1 MIIDE
6 IYDRKEGKRFVPDE
20 FKQYVLKES
29 ACFGF
34 DYFSE
39 AYKIRSSDLG
49 CLEFFV
55 KRAIIKYIVEN
66 EYDIDIIHFVLSV
79 DWT

>member
-6 IYDRKEGKRFVPDE
+6 ILDRKGGMKFVASE
-20 FKQYVLKES
+20 FKRYVLKES
-29 ACFGF
+29 VYFGF
-34 DYFSE
+34 KYFSE
-39 AYKIRSSDLG
+39 AYNMPNDVSK
-49 CLEFFV
+49 EYFV

-66 EYDIDIIHFVLSV
+66 GYDINLIHFVLAV

>member
-6 IYDRKEGKRFVPDE
+6 ILDRRGGRKFVADE
-20 FKQYVLKES
+20 FKRYVLKES
-29 ACFGF
+29 VYFGF
-34 DYFSE
+34 KYFSE
-39 AYKIRSSDLG
+39 AYSESSDTDR
-49 CLEFFV
+49 EDFV

-66 EYDIDIIHFVLSV
+66 GYNINIINFVLAV

>member
-6 IYDRKEGKRFVPDE
+6 ILDRKGGRRFVADE
-20 FKQYVLKES
+20 FKRYVLKES
-29 ACFGF
+29 VYFGF
-34 DYFSE
+34 KYFSE
-39 AYKIRSSDLG
+39 AYSKSSATDR
-49 CLEFFV
+49 EYFV

-66 EYDIDIIHFVLSV
+66 GYNINIINFVLAV

>member
-6 IYDRKEGKRFVPDE
+6 ILDRNGGRRFVADE
-20 FKQYVLKES
+20 FKRYVLKES
-29 ACFGF
+29 VYFGLK
-34 DYFSE
+34 YFSE
-39 AYKIRSSDLG
+39 AYSKSSDTG
-49 CLEFFV
+49 REYFV

-66 EYDIDIIHFVLSV
+66 EYDINIIHFVLSV

>member
-6 IYDRKEGKRFVPDE
+6 ILDRKGGRKFVAAE
-20 FKQYVLKES
+20 FKRYVLKES
-29 ACFGF
+29 VYFGF
-34 DYFSE
+34 KYFSE
-39 AYKIRSSDLG
+39 AYNMPNDVSK
-49 CLEFFV
+49 EYFV

-66 EYDIDIIHFVLSV
+66 GYDINLIHFVLAA

>member
-6 IYDRKEGKRFVPDE
+6 ILDRKGGRRFIAEVFKR
-20 FKQYVLKES
+20 YVLKES
-29 ACFGF
+29 VYFGF
-34 DYFSE
+34 KYFSE
-39 AYKIRSSDLG
+39 AYSKSSDTDR
-49 CLEFFV
+49 EDFV

-66 EYDIDIIHFVLSV
+66 GYNINIINFVLAV

>member
-6 IYDRKEGKRFVPDE
+6 ILDRRGGRKFVADE
-20 FKQYVLKES
+20 FKRYVLKES
-29 ACFGF
+29 VYFGF
-34 DYFSE
+34 KYFSE
-39 AYKIRSSDLG
+39 AYSKSSDTDR
-49 CLEFFV
+49 EYFV

-66 EYDIDIIHFVLSV
+66 GYNINIINFVLAV

>member
-6 IYDRKEGKRFVPDE
+6 ILDRKGGRRFVAGE
-20 FKQYVLKES
+20 FKRYVLKES
-29 ACFGF
+29 VYFGF
-34 DYFSE
+34 NYFSE
-39 AYKIRSSDLG
+39 AYSMSSDTDR
-49 CLEFFV
+49 EYFV

-66 EYDIDIIHFVLSV
+66 RYNINIIHFVLAV

>member
-6 IYDRKEGKRFVPDE
+6 TLDRKDGRRFVAE
-20 FKQYVLKES
+20 VFKRYVLKES
-29 ACFGF
+29 VYFGF
-34 DYFSE
+34 KYFSE
-39 AYKIRSSDLG
+39 AYSRSSDADR
-49 CLEFFV
+49 EYFV

-66 EYDIDIIHFVLSV
+66 GYNINIINFVLAV

>member
-6 IYDRKEGKRFVPDE
+6 ILDRKGGRRFVADV
-20 FKQYVLKES
+20 FKRYVLKES
-29 ACFGF
+29 VYFGF
-34 DYFSE
+34 KYFSE
-39 AYKIRSSDLG
+39 AYSKSSDTDR
-49 CLEFFV
+49 EYFV

-66 EYDIDIIHFVLSV
+66 GYNINIINFVLAV

>member
-6 IYDRKEGKRFVPDE
+6 ILDRKGGKKFVADE
-20 FKQYVLKES
+20 FKRYVLKES
-29 ACFGF
+29 VYFGF
-34 DYFSE
+34 KYFSE
-39 AYKIRSSDLG
+39 AYNMPNDVSR
-49 CLEFFV
+49 EYFV

-66 EYDIDIIHFVLSV
+66 GYDINIINFVLAV

>member
-6 IYDRKEGKRFVPDE
+6 ILDRRGGRKFVADE
-20 FKQYVLKES
+20 FKRYVLKES
-29 ACFGF
+29 VYFGF
-34 DYFSE
+34 KYFSE
-39 AYKIRSSDLG
+39 AYSKSSNTDR
-49 CLEFFV
+49 EYFV

-66 EYDIDIIHFVLSV
+66 GYNINIINFVLAV

>member
-6 IYDRKEGKRFVPDE
+6 ILDRNGGRKFVAAE
-20 FKQYVLKES
+20 FKRYVLKES
-29 ACFGF
+29 VYFGF
-34 DYFSE
+34 KYFSE
-39 AYKIRSSDLG
+39 AYNMPNDVSK
-49 CLEFFV
+49 EYFV

-66 EYDIDIIHFVLSV
+66 GYDINLIHFVLAV

>member
-6 IYDRKEGKRFVPDE
+6 ILDRKGGSKFVAAE
-20 FKQYVLKES
+20 FKRYVLKES
-29 ACFGF
+29 VYFGF
-34 DYFSE
+34 KYFSE
-39 AYKIRSSDLG
+39 AYNMTDDVSR
-49 CLEFFV
+49 EYFV

-66 EYDIDIIHFVLSV
+66 GYDINIINFVLAV

>member
-6 IYDRKEGKRFVPDE
+6 ILDRKGGRRFVAE
-20 FKQYVLKES
+20 VFKRYVLKES
-29 ACFGF
+29 VYFGVK
-34 DYFSE
+34 YFSE
-39 AYKIRSSDLG
+39 SYSKSADTDREY
-49 CLEFFV
+49 FV

-66 EYDIDIIHFVLSV
+66 GYNINIINFILAV

>member
-6 IYDRKEGKRFVPDE
+6 ILDRKGGRRFVADE
-20 FKQYVLKES
+20 FKRYVLKES
-29 ACFGF
+29 VYFGF
-34 DYFSE
+34 KYFLE
-39 AYKIRSSDLG
+39 AYSKSSDTDR
-49 CLEFFV
+49 EYFV

-66 EYDIDIIHFVLSV
+66 GYNINIINFVLAV